1 MVAKNTLEG
10 MGRPPKELSGDTY
23 LQRMGILLRNAR
35 EAKSISLDELQTK
48 LARNGVALST
58 KTLSAY
64 ELGNRE
70 IRIADFPAFAK
81 ALGCGIHDL
90 IPNR

>member
-1 MVAKNTLEG
+1 MVMKATVEG
-10 MGRPPKELSGDTY
+10 MGRPPKELSSDTY
-23 LQRMGILLRNAR
+23 LQRMGILLRKAR
-35 EAKSISLDELQTK
+35 EAKSLSLDELQSR

-70 IRIADFPAFAK
+70 IRIADFPVFAK
-81 ALGCGIHDL
+81 SLGCEIHDL
-90 IPNR
+90 IPTR